1 MRREHVL
8 LELHIHNFA
17 IIEDISLEFHN
28 GMTVLTG
35 ETGAGKSII
44 IDAVSLLAGGRG
56 SADFVRHGTNKCT
69 LEGHFTMPKSN
80 ALLELLEEESIESD
94 PNQLVIQ
101 REIYQN
107 GRSVCR
113 VNGSVVTINSL
124 KVIGSY
130 LIDIHGQNE
139 HQELMQNENHIHL
152 LDHYGSE
159 SLRTLFEDYSKTYGE
174 YRFTL
179 RQFND
184 WQDKEQELAQKIDI
198 LRFQTDEIEEA
209 NLITGEEEE
218 LEEEERRLTNFQNI
232 TEALTLSYQALQ
244 DGEPSA
250 LEMVGKAMDEMKNVA
265 DVDQSLKD
273 ISETLTNSFY
283 ILQELATD
291 VFNELDRQEYDENRL
306 NEIASRLN
314 LIQQLKRKYGSS
326 IQEILEFYEESI
338 EELTLIQGG
347 AKSKTELLEKLEK
360 LKKELVSKG
369 KKLSTNRRKVAK
381 SLETSIHEQLQ
392 GLYMDKVIFVVEFKN
407 ELDEMSA
414 INSTRYGLD
423 EIEFY
428 ISTNPGEP
436 LKPLT
441 RIASGGELSR
451 MMLAMKSIFAR
462 SQGVTSIIFDEI
474 DTGVSGRVAQS
485 IAEKIYSIST
495 HSQVLCITH
504 LPQVAAIANNHLYV
518 KKATF
523 EDRTTTEAN
532 ILTENERVEE
542 IARMLSGSETTKAAI
557 QAAKELRRDTKV
569 G

>member
-1 MRREHVL
+1 ML

-209 NLITGEEEE
+209 NLIIGEEEE

-326 IQEILEFYEESI
+326 IQEILDFYEESI

>member
-326 IQEILEFYEESI
+326 IQEILDFYEESI

-436 LKPLT
+436 MKPLT